1 MKIGMKFP
9 MLLAAL
15 AFGCGGGGTRST
27 FSVAG
32 ADASSIDGG
41 PTNSAIPPG
50 GADAEADARAGGTA
64 IVLASSQDSPFAIT
78 LDATSVYWTHLGP
91 LGGGKTAIRFPG
103 SVMKMPIAGGT
114 PTTLAAGQVGPV
126 CIAVDATSVY
136 WCDQGMCPSDGGA
149 CNGAGMKVPLGGGA
163 AVTLASVLRPDG
175 IAVDS
180 TNIYWTDQGSTA
192 EPYADST
199 AGTVMQMPL
208 DGGSAVTLASGQNW
222 PSAIAVDGTNVYWTK
237 SGGVDGTNGAVLT
250 VPIGGGAVTALASN
264 QILPLA
270 LGLRDETVYWANGC
284 EDAARLGSIRKVP
297 KGGGPAVVLASGGVP
312 GALAVGVRAAYWT
325 DDSYGIDGVF
335 AVPLLGG
342 VAASL
347 PSGQNLAEGIAV
359 DATNIYWTT
368 YEGAVKT
375 LSIE

>member
-1 MKIGMKFP
+1 MKFP
-9 MLLAAL
+9 VLLAAL
-15 AFGCGGGGTRST
+15 LFGCGGGGTPST
-27 FSVAG
+27 LSVAG

-50 GADAEADARAGGTA
+50 GADAEADAHAGGTA
-64 IVLASSQDSPFAIT
+64 VVLASSQDSPFAIT
-78 LDATSVYWTHLGP
+78 LDATSVYWTNLGP
-91 LGGGKTAIRFPG
+91 LGGGKAAIRLPG
-103 SVMKMPIAGGT
+103 SVVKMPIAGGT
-114 PTTLAAGQVGPV
+114 PTTLAGGQVGPV

-136 WCDQGMCPSDGGA
+136 WCDQGTCPSDGGA
-149 CNGAGMKVPLGGGA
+149 CNGAVMKVPLGGGA
-163 AVTLASVLRPDG
+163 AVPLASVLRPDG

-180 TNIYWTDQGSTA
+180 TNIYWTDQGSTV

-208 DGGSAVTLASGQNW
+208 NGSSAVTLASGQNW
-222 PSAIAVDGTNVYWTK
+222 PSAIAVDGTNVYWTN

-250 VPIGGGAVTALASN
+250 VAIGGGAVTVLAPN
-264 QILPLA
+264 QDVPLA
-270 LGLRDETVYWANGC
+270 LGLRGGSVYWANNGQ
-284 EDAARLGSIRKVP
+284 DITGSMGSIMKVA
-297 KGGGPAVVLASGGVP
+297 KGGGPSVMLATGSVP
-312 GALAVGVRAAYWT
+312 GALAVGEMDAYWT
-325 DDSYGIDGVF
+325 DDSYGRDGVF
-335 AVPLLGG
+335 VVPLTGG

-368 YEGAVKT
+368 YEGAVMT